1 MKRKDRYEK
10 QIRAGLLVLARIIAR
25 EELKKQF
32 KEKEPFIAYSTE
44 KQFFPQ
50 SYMISK

>member
-1 MKRKDRYEK
+1 MRIKDQDEK

-25 EELKKQF
+25 EEQKKQF
-32 KEKEPFIAYSTE
+32 KEKEQFIADSTE

>member
-1 MKRKDRYEK
+1 MKRKDRHEK

-25 EELKKQF
+25 EELKKQL
-32 KEKEPFIAYSTE
+32 KEKEQFIANSAE
-44 KQFFPQ
+44 KQLFPQ